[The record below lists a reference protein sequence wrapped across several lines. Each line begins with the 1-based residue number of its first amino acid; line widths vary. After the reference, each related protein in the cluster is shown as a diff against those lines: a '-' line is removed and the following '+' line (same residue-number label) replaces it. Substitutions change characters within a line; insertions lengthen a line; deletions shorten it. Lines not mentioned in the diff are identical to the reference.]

1 MTVQQATPRIAGT
14 TAREIAASA
23 ESLIRE
29 GVLGTGAALPTV
41 RALAEWLGTSPATV
55 GSAYRTLRERGLVVA
70 DGRRGTR
77 VAPRP
82 AVRTPRA
89 AELPSHLRDLS
100 VGLPDPELLPPLAPA
115 LARVDLE
122 ATLRMSGLDCPV
134 QRLIELASSSFAAD
148 GIPGAAIAVVG
159 GAFDGIERVL
169 QVHLRPGDRVIVEDP
184 AYISIRDLLL
194 ALGLIAVPV
203 PVDEIGFVPDRL
215 EAALARGAEAAVV
228 VPRAQNPLGAALDA
242 PRAAE
247 LRALLERQPELLLI
261 EDDHAWLVAGA
272 GFHSLIDFS
281 RPHWA
286 VIRSVSKMLHPDL
299 RTALMAGDPLT
310 IARVE
315 GRQAL
320 GPRWVS
326 HILQAVVAELL
337 GDPGLDV
344 AMARAGSIYAERRGE
359 LVGALAQRGV
369 AAYGRSGLNVWVAVR
384 EEAPVVRA
392 LQDAGWLVTAG
403 ERFRLAAAPGLR
415 ITATTLEPGEAE
427 QIAQVI
433 AGVEQA
439 GRPRGAY

>member
-1 MTVQQATPRIAGT
+1 
-14 TAREIAASA
+14 
-23 ESLIRE
+23 
-29 GVLGTGAALPTV
+29 
-41 RALAEWLGTSPATV
+41 
-55 GSAYRTLRERGLVVA
+55 
-70 DGRRGTR
+70 
-77 VAPRP
+77 
-82 AVRTPRA
+82 
-89 AELPSHLRDLS
+89 
-100 VGLPDPELLPPLAPA
+100 
-115 LARVDLE
+115 
-122 ATLRMSGLDCPV
+122 
-134 QRLIELASSSFAAD
+134 
-148 GIPGAAIAVVG
+148 
-159 GAFDGIERVL
+159 
-169 QVHLRPGDRVIVEDP
+169 
-184 AYISIRDLLL
+184 
-194 ALGLIAVPV
+194 
-203 PVDEIGFVPDRL
+203 
-215 EAALARGAEAAVV
+215 
-228 VPRAQNPLGAALDA
+228 
-242 PRAAE
+242 
-247 LRALLERQPELLLI
+247 
-261 EDDHAWLVAGA
+261 
-272 GFHSLIDFS
+272 
-281 RPHWA
+281 

-415 ITATTLEPGEAE
+415 ITATTLKPGEAE